1 MFTHAILRTPG
12 PDFADGITTADLGR
26 PAYDRMLAQHVAY
39 RQALE
44 ALGLQTEVLPPL
56 PGFPDAY
63 FVEDVAVV
71 VPEVAVITRPGA
83 LARRGEAPHIE
94 AALARHREL
103 AHITEPGTLDG
114 GDILIVDRTVFIGL
128 SDRTNPEGARQ
139 LAECLGRHGYTAR
152 TVPVAE
158 GLHFKSSVTH
168 VGGRDLLVS
177 TAFAGRPEFQG
188 FTCHVVEE
196 EETYACNTLL
206 VNGTL
211 ITPKGFPRT
220 RALLEGLGRPI
231 VELDMSEGRKM
242 DGGLTCMSLR
252 F

>member
-1 MFTHAILRTPG
+1 MFTRAILRTPG
-12 PDFADGITTADLGR
+12 PDFADGLTTADLGR
-26 PAYDRMLAQHVAY
+26 PDPPRMLEQHAAY
-39 RQALE
+39 ARTLE
-44 ALGLQTEVLPPL
+44 GLGLTLEVLPPL

-83 LARRGEAPHIE
+83 LPRRGEAPHIE
-94 AALARHREL
+94 AALARHRPL
-103 AHITEPGTLDG
+103 AHITDPGTLDG

-128 SDRTNPEGARQ
+128 SDRTNAEGARQ
-139 LAECLGRHGYTAR
+139 LAEHLGRHGYTSR

-177 TAFAGRPEFQG
+177 RAFAGRPEFG
-188 FTCHVVEE
+188 DFTCHMVDEA
-196 EETYACNTLL
+196 ETYACNTLL

-211 ITPKGFPRT
+211 ITPKGFPKT
-220 RALLEGLGRPI
+220 LAHLKSLGRPV

>member
-12 PDFADGITTADLGR
+12 PDFADGITTAGLGR
-26 PAYDRMLAQHVAY
+26 PAYDLMLAQHAAY

-44 ALGLQTEVLPPL
+44 ALGLATEVLPPL

-94 AALARHREL
+94 AALTRHREL
-103 AHITEPGTLDG
+103 VRITEPGTLDG

-128 SDRTNPEGARQ
+128 SDRTNAEGARQ
-139 LAECLGRHGYTAR
+139 LAEILGAHGYTAR

-168 VGGRDLLVS
+168 VGGHDLLVS

-196 EETYACNTLL
+196 DETYACNTLL

-220 RALLEGLGRPI
+220 RALLEGLGLPI
-231 VELDMSEGRKM
+231 VDLDMSEGRKM

>member
-1 MFTHAILRTPG
+1 MFTRALLRTPG
-12 PDFADGITTADLGR
+12 PDFAHGLTTANLGQPDYAR
-26 PAYDRMLAQHVAY
+26 LLEQHAAYART
-39 RQALE
+39 LE
-44 ALGLQTEVLPPL
+44 GLNLTLEILPPL
-56 PGFPDAY
+56 PGLPDAY

-83 LARRGEAPHIE
+83 LARRDEAPHIE
-94 AALARHREL
+94 AALAKHRPL
-103 AHITEPGTLDG
+103 APITAPGTLDG

-128 SDRTNPEGARQ
+128 SDRTNAEGAAQ
-139 LAECLGRHGYTAR
+139 LARILGAHGYTAR

-168 VGGRDLLVS
+168 VGGKDLLVS
-177 TAFAGRPEFQG
+177 TAFAGRPEFEG
-188 FTCHVVEE
+188 FTCHVVDED
-196 EETYACNTLL
+196 ETYACNTLL

-211 ITPKGFPRT
+211 ITPKGFPKTLARLK
-220 RALLEGLGRPI
+220 ALGRPI

-252 F
+252 Y

>member
-1 MFTHAILRTPG
+1 MFTQAILRTPG

-26 PAYDRMLAQHVAY
+26 PDYDRMLAQHAAY
-39 RQALE
+39 RQTLE
-44 ALGLQTEVLPPL
+44 SLGLRTEVLPPL

-83 LARRGEAPHIE
+83 VARRGEAPHIE
-94 AALARHREL
+94 AALAKHRPL

-114 GDILIVDRTVFIGL
+114 GDILIVERTVFIGL
-128 SDRTNPEGARQ
+128 SDRTNAEGARQ
-139 LAECLGRHGYTAR
+139 LAAILAPHGYTSR

-168 VGGRDLLVS
+168 VGGTDLLVS
-177 TAFAGRPEFQG
+177 TAFAGRPEFEG
-188 FTCHVVEE
+188 FTCHVMDED
-196 EETYACNTLL
+196 ETYACNTLL

-211 ITPKGFPRT
+211 ITPKGFPKT
-220 RALLEGLGRPI
+220 LAHLKSLGRPV

>member
-1 MFTHAILRTPG
+1 MFTHAVLRTPG
-12 PDFADGITTADLGR
+12 PDFADGITTAELGK
-26 PAYDRMLAQHVAY
+26 PTYSLMLEQHAAYARTLQG
-39 RQALE
+39 
-44 ALGLQTEVLPPL
+44 LGLQLQVLPPL

-94 AALARHREL
+94 AALAKHRSL
-103 AHITEPGTLDG
+103 AHITDPGTLDG

-128 SDRTNPEGARQ
+128 SDRTNAEGARQ
-139 LAECLGRHGYTAR
+139 LAEILGTHGYTAR

-158 GLHFKSSVTH
+158 CLHFKSSVTH

-177 TAFAGRPEFQG
+177 TAFSGRPEFEG
-188 FTCHVVEE
+188 FTCHVMDED
-196 EETYACNTLL
+196 ETYACNTLL

-211 ITPKGFPRT
+211 ITPKGFPKTLARLQ
-220 RALLEGLGRPI
+220 ALGRPI

>member
-1 MFTHAILRTPG
+1 MFTRALLRTPG
-12 PDFADGITTADLGR
+12 SDFAEGITTAGLGR
-26 PAYDRMLAQHVAY
+26 PDHALMLAQHAAY
-39 RQALE
+39 AKTL
-44 ALGLQTEVLPPL
+44 LGLGLAIEILPPL

-94 AALARHREL
+94 AALAHHRPL

-114 GDILIVDRTVFIGL
+114 GDILIVGSTVFIGL
-128 SDRTNPEGARQ
+128 SDRTNAEGARQ
-139 LAECLGRHGYTAR
+139 LAELLEAHGYSSR

-168 VGGRDLLVS
+168 VGGHDLLVS
-177 TAFAGRPEFQG
+177 TAFAGRPEFEG
-188 FTCHVVEE
+188 FTCHVVDEA
-196 EETYACNTLL
+196 ETYACNTLF

-211 ITPKGFPRT
+211 ITPKGFPKT
-220 RALLEGLGRPI
+220 LACLKALGRPI